1 MVFLFF
7 DDDGGRCPP
16 RLHEDH
22 QGWSSAHLSPVP
34 LRPCA
39 HVPPSGA
46 DAAAVS
52 VRPGIA
58 IEDRWLGVALNV
70 ASNLHAPAAS

>member
-1 MVFLFF
+1 MVFLF
-7 DDDGGRCPP
+7 DDDGGRCPS

-22 QGWSSAHLSPVP
+22 QGWSSAHLPSPVP

-39 HVPPSGA
+39 PVPLGA

-58 IEDRWLGVALNV
+58 IEDRWLGVAQRRFEP
-70 ASNLHAPAAS
+70 AWPAAS